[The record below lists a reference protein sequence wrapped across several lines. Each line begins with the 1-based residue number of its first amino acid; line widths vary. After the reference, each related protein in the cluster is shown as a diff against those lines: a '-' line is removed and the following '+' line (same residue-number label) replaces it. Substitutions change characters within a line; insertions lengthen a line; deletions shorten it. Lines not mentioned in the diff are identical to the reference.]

1 MVIARFLMANV
12 IDQLLEHQNQNANL
26 FDFDQLLISIQIG
39 SIEEIRVSEA
49 LKTVIVDSVQIEDDK
64 WKRLSRQIVDLL
76 LAHLQSQ
83 DQSLLDIYS
92 TQLTLVDVVSSV
104 ELRSIDPFVIAFR
117 ALNDVLLSVNGTRD
131 ETFSE
136 ALLRILHDV
145 ILRILTNTR
154 QLCGQFNMTLVSL
167 ASDYL
172 YVLIDTCTYVHN
184 LFDLIHHTSIA
195 SHLFVSEGMHLDG
208 SGLLLVLL
216 IEQFLPL
223 PYISV
228 LRLAELIVYD
238 RIETILT
245 LDPQT
250 LNKQLLPKY
259 TP

>member
-1 MVIARFLMANV
+1 MMFYYQLMEHEMK
-12 IDQLLEHQNQNANL
+12 LLV
-26 FDFDQLLISIQIG
+26 
-39 SIEEIRVSEA
+39 R
-49 LKTVIVDSVQIEDDK
+49 K
-64 WKRLSRQIVDLL
+64 
-76 LAHLQSQ
+76 
-83 DQSLLDIYS
+83 
-92 TQLTLVDVVSSV
+92 
-104 ELRSIDPFVIAFR
+104 
-117 ALNDVLLSVNGTRD
+117 
-131 ETFSE
+131 